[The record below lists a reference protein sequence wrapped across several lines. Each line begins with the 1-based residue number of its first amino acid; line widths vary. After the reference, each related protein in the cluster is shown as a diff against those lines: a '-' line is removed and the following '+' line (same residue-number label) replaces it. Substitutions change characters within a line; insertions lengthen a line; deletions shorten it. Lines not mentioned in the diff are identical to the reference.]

1 MESKTVVAMAGTKV
15 LSTADGNMPH
25 NSKFINADI
34 QNSRGTQRHAEARK
48 NNDVATKKVIKL
60 SLKQKLAK

>member
-34 QNSRGTQRHAEARK
+34 QNSRGTQRHAKTMMLRE
-48 NNDVATKKVIKL
+48 KKVIKL